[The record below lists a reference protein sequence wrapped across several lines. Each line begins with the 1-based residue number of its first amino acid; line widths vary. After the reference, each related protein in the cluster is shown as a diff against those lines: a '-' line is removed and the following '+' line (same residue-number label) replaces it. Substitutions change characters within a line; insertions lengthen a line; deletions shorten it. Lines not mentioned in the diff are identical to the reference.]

1 MRPDKNNMPSAA
13 LWAALAIP
21 VIWFGLL
28 CGGAAAPGRT
38 AAEWFDALTLSMED
52 PLRITITEYSV
63 KAVLIILLVY
73 LLCVVMFIDS
83 QGKRRPGEEHGSA
96 RWGKARSVCAKY
108 RYHTKFMERLKER
121 ISKIAS
127 FFRSLPV
134 RLHIKR
140 LTPEEQEKMQ
150 VEKALHLPCDK
161 NIPITQ
167 NVCLGLDMRRHMRN
181 LNVLLIGGSGAGK
194 SRFFCKPGIMQA
206 NCSYL
211 ICDPKGELLRDCAPL
226 LFQRG
231 YDVKVFNLKPG
242 ERRRTNAYNPFQ
254 YLRSDADVIQMITL
268 LFQATTPKN
277 AHSSD
282 PFWDR
287 AEELLVA
294 ALVLYLYHE
303 GMEEDKNF
311 ATVMYLLN
319 NAQASEEDENFRNPV
334 DDLFQELAFE
344 KGEENVAVQFYTAF
358 KLAAGKTAKSV
369 LIMATSRLRHF
380 LLEEIAEMT
389 STDEMDFASLGEHKR
404 AIFICTPVNDKSFN
418 YLVSMLY
425 MQAFQQLYD
434 CAERKHGGTLPV
446 HVRFLMDE
454 FANVP
459 VSEDFEQTLSTC
471 RSYNIS
477 CSIILQNIAQIKGM
491 FEKTWENIIGNCDTF
506 LYLGGNEQSTH
517 KYVSELLGKATIDTR
532 TSGQTKG
539 SHGSY
544 TRNFQQA
551 GRELLTP
558 DEVRA
563 LDNKFALVFIRGECP
578 VCDLK
583 YDLLRHPALA
593 LTADGNAKPYTPPI
607 RYAIHPVS
615 REGRGDGKTEVIY
628 GIEFEYFSA

>member
-1 MRPDKNNMPSAA
+1 MPSAA

-38 AAEWFDALTLSMED
+38 AAEWLDALTLSMEN
-52 PLRITITEYSV
+52 PLYITITEYSV
-63 KAVLIILLVY
+63 KTVLIILLVY
-73 LLCVVMFIDS
+73 LLCVMMFIDS

-121 ISKIAS
+121 MSKIAW
-127 FFRSLPV
+127 FFRSLPM
-134 RLHIKR
+134 RLHIRR

-161 NIPITQ
+161 NIPITR
-167 NVCLGLDMRRHMRN
+167 NICLGLDMRRHMRN

-303 GMEEDKNF
+303 GTDEDKNF

-593 LTADGNAKPYTPPI
+593 LTADGKAKPYTPPI

>member
-73 LLCVVMFIDS
+73 LLCVFLFIDS

-254 YLRSDADVIQMITL
+254 YLRSDADAIQMITL

>member
-73 LLCVVMFIDS
+73 LLCVFLFIDS

-254 YLRSDADVIQMITL
+254 YLRADADVIQMITL
-268 LFQATTPKN
+268 LFQVTTPKN

>member
-38 AAEWFDALTLSMED
+38 AAEWLDALSLSMED

-73 LLCVVMFIDS
+73 LLCVVMFIDG

-593 LTADGNAKPYTPPI
+593 LTADGKAKPYTPPI

-615 REGRGDGKTEVIY
+615 REGRGEGKTEVIY

>member
-1 MRPDKNNMPSAA
+1 MPSAA

-38 AAEWFDALTLSMED
+38 AAEWLDALSLSMED

-73 LLCVVMFIDS
+73 LLCVVMFIDG

-593 LTADGNAKPYTPPI
+593 LTADGKAKPYTPPI

-615 REGRGDGKTEVIY
+615 REGRGEGKTEVIY

>member
-1 MRPDKNNMPSAA
+1 MRPDKNNMPSTA
-13 LWAALAIP
+13 LWAVLAIP
-21 VIWFGLL
+21 VIWFALL

-38 AAEWFDALTLSMED
+38 VAEWFDALSLSMED
-52 PLRITITEYSV
+52 PLRITITEYSL

-96 RWGKARSVCAKY
+96 KWGKARSVCAKY
-108 RYHTKFMERLKER
+108 RYHTKFMERLKTQVSR
-121 ISKIAS
+121 IAA

-134 RLHIKR
+134 LLHIKR

-150 VEKALHLPCDK
+150 VEKALNLPCDK
-161 NIPITQ
+161 NIPLTQ
-167 NVCLGLDMRRHMRN
+167 NVCIGLDVRRHMRN
-181 LNVLLIGGSGAGK
+181 LNVFLVGGSGAGK

-226 LFQRG
+226 LLKRG

-254 YLRSDADVIQMITL
+254 YLRSDADVVQMITL

-277 AHSSD
+277 ARSND
-282 PFWDR
+282 PFWER
-287 AEELLVA
+287 AEEMLLT
-294 ALVLYLYHE
+294 ALILYLYHE
-303 GMEEDKNF
+303 GAGEDKNF

-319 NAQASEEDENFRNPV
+319 NAQASEEDESFRNPV
-334 DDLFQELAFE
+334 DELFQELAVE
-344 KGEENVAVQFYTAF
+344 KGEGHVAVQFYNAF
-358 KLAAGKTAKSV
+358 KLAAGKTAKSI
-369 LIMATSRLRHF
+369 LIMATSRLKHF
-380 LLEEIAEMT
+380 LIDEIADMT
-389 STDEMDFASLGEHKR
+389 STDEMDFASLGERKR
-404 AIFICTPVNDKSFN
+404 AIFICTPVNDPSYN
-418 YLVSMLY
+418 YLVSMMY

-434 CAERKHGGTLPV
+434 YADQKHGGTLPI

-459 VSEDFEQTLSTC
+459 VSDDFEHTLSTC

-544 TRNFQQA
+544 TQNFQQT
-551 GRELLTP
+551 GRELMTP
-558 DEVRA
+558 DEVRQM
-563 LDNKFALVFIRGECP
+563 DNKFALLFIRGEHP

-593 LTADGNAKPYTPPI
+593 LTVDGKAKPYIPPL
-607 RYAIHPVS
+607 RFPIHPVS
-615 REGRGDGKTEVIY
+615 KAGQAVGEAEIVY

>member
-38 AAEWFDALTLSMED
+38 AAEWFDALSLSMED
-52 PLRITITEYSV
+52 PLRITITAYSV
-63 KAVLIILLVY
+63 KAVLILLLVY
-73 LLCVVMFIDS
+73 LLCVVMFIDG

-121 ISKIAS
+121 ISKIAA
-127 FFRSLPV
+127 FFCSLPV
-134 RLHIKR
+134 RLDIRR
-140 LTPEEQEKMQ
+140 LTPEEQERMQ

-206 NCSYL
+206 NCSYM

-389 STDEMDFASLGEHKR
+389 STDDMDFASLGEHKR

-583 YDLLRHPALA
+583 YDLLRHPALT
-593 LTADGNAKPYTPPI
+593 LTADGKAKPYTPPI

-615 REGRGDGKTEVIY
+615 REGRGDGRTEVIY

>member
-1 MRPDKNNMPSAA
+1 MPSAA

-38 AAEWFDALTLSMED
+38 VSEWFDAVSLSMED
-52 PLRITITEYSV
+52 PLHITITEYSV

-73 LLCVVMFIDS
+73 VLCVMLFIDS

-121 ISKIAS
+121 MSKIAW
-127 FFRSLPV
+127 FFRSLPM
-134 RLHIKR
+134 RLHIRR

-161 NIPITQ
+161 NIPITR
-167 NVCLGLDMRRHMRN
+167 NICLGLDMRRHMRN

-303 GMEEDKNF
+303 GTDEDKNF

-593 LTADGNAKPYTPPI
+593 LTADGKAKPYTPPI

>member
-38 AAEWFDALTLSMED
+38 AAEWFDALSLSMED
-52 PLRITITEYSV
+52 PLRITITAYSV
-63 KAVLIILLVY
+63 KAVLILLLVY
-73 LLCVVMFIDS
+73 LLCVVMFIDG

-121 ISKIAS
+121 ISKIAA
-127 FFRSLPV
+127 FFCSLPV
-134 RLHIKR
+134 RLHIRR
-140 LTPEEQEKMQ
+140 LTPEEQERMQ

-206 NCSYL
+206 NCSYM

-303 GMEEDKNF
+303 GTDEDKNF

-404 AIFICTPVNDKSFN
+404 VIFICTPVNDKSFN

-593 LTADGNAKPYTPPI
+593 LTADGKAKPYTPPI

-615 REGRGDGKTEVIY
+615 REGRGDDKTEVIY

>member
-1 MRPDKNNMPSAA
+1 MPSAA

-73 LLCVVMFIDS
+73 LLCVVMFIDG

-96 RWGKARSVCAKY
+96 KWSKARSVCAKY
-108 RYHTKFMERLKER
+108 RYHTEFMERLKTQVSR
-121 ISKIAS
+121 IAA

-134 RLHIKR
+134 LLHIKR

-150 VEKALHLPCDK
+150 VEKVLHLPCDK

-167 NVCLGLDMRRHMRN
+167 NICLGLDMRRYMRN

-593 LTADGNAKPYTPPI
+593 LTADGKAKPYTPPI

>member
-1 MRPDKNNMPSAA
+1 MRPDKTNMPSAA

-73 LLCVVMFIDS
+73 LLCVFLFIDS

-254 YLRSDADVIQMITL
+254 YLRSDADAIQMITL

>member
-38 AAEWFDALTLSMED
+38 AEEWFDALTLSMED

-73 LLCVVMFIDS
+73 LLCVVMFIDG

-96 RWGKARSVCAKY
+96 KWSKARSVCAKY
-108 RYHTKFMERLKER
+108 RYHTEFMERLKTQVSR
-121 ISKIAS
+121 IAA

-134 RLHIKR
+134 LLHIKR

-150 VEKALHLPCDK
+150 VEKVLHLPCDK

-167 NVCLGLDMRRHMRN
+167 NICLGLDMRRHMRN

-242 ERRRTNAYNPFQ
+242 ERRRTNAYNPFR

-593 LTADGNAKPYTPPI
+593 LTADGKAKPYTPPI

>member
-1 MRPDKNNMPSAA
+1 MPSAA

-63 KAVLIILLVY
+63 KAVLIILPVY
-73 LLCVVMFIDS
+73 LLCVVMFIDG

-96 RWGKARSVCAKY
+96 KWGKARSVCAKY
-108 RYHTKFMERLKER
+108 RYHTEFMERLKTQVSR
-121 ISKIAS
+121 IAA

-134 RLHIKR
+134 LLHIKR

-150 VEKALHLPCDK
+150 VEKVLHLPCDK

-167 NVCLGLDMRRHMRN
+167 NICLGLDMRRHMRN

-242 ERRRTNAYNPFQ
+242 ERRRTNAYNPFR

-303 GMEEDKNF
+303 GTDEDKNF

-563 LDNKFALVFIRGECP
+563 LENKFALVFIRGECP

-593 LTADGNAKPYTPPI
+593 LTADGKAKPYTPPI

>member
-73 LLCVVMFIDS
+73 LLCVFLFIDS

-242 ERRRTNAYNPFQ
+242 ERRRTNAYNPFR

-303 GMEEDKNF
+303 GTDEDKNF

>member
-38 AAEWFDALTLSMED
+38 AAEWLDALTLSMEN
-52 PLRITITEYSV
+52 PLYITITEYSV
-63 KAVLIILLVY
+63 KTVLIILLVY
-73 LLCVVMFIDS
+73 LLCVFLFIDS
-83 QGKRRPGEEHGSA
+83 QGKRRPGEEQGSA
-96 RWGKARSVCAKY
+96 KWGKARSVCAKY
-108 RYHTKFMERLKER
+108 RYHTKFVERLKTQVSR
-121 ISKIAS
+121 IAA
-127 FFRSLPV
+127 FFRSLSV

-593 LTADGNAKPYTPPI
+593 LTADGKAKPYTPPI

>member
-1 MRPDKNNMPSAA
+1 MPSAA

-28 CGGAAAPGRT
+28 CGGVAAPDRT
-38 AAEWFDALTLSMED
+38 AAEWLNALTLSMED

-73 LLCVVMFIDS
+73 LLCVFLFIDS

-231 YDVKVFNLKPG
+231 YDVKVFNLKSG

-593 LTADGNAKPYTPPI
+593 LTADGKAKPYTPPI

>member
-1 MRPDKNNMPSAA
+1 MRPDKNNMPSTA
-13 LWAALAIP
+13 LWAVLAIP

-28 CGGAAAPGRT
+28 CGGVAAPDRT
-38 AAEWFDALTLSMED
+38 AAEWLNALTLSMED

-73 LLCVVMFIDS
+73 LLCVVMFIDG

-517 KYVSELLGKATIDTR
+517 KYVSELLGKATNDTR

-593 LTADGNAKPYTPPI
+593 LTADGKAKPYTPPI

-615 REGRGDGKTEVIY
+615 REGRGEGKTEVIY

>member
-1 MRPDKNNMPSAA
+1 
-13 LWAALAIP
+13 
-21 VIWFGLL
+21 
-28 CGGAAAPGRT
+28 
-38 AAEWFDALTLSMED
+38 MED

-73 LLCVVMFIDS
+73 LLCVVMFIDG

-593 LTADGNAKPYTPPI
+593 LTADGKAKPYTPPI

-615 REGRGDGKTEVIY
+615 REGRGEGKTEVIY

>member
-1 MRPDKNNMPSAA
+1 MPSAA

-38 AAEWFDALTLSMED
+38 AAEWFDALSLSMED
-52 PLRITITEYSV
+52 PLRITITAYSV
-63 KAVLIILLVY
+63 KAVLILLLVY
-73 LLCVVMFIDS
+73 LLCVVMFIDG

-121 ISKIAS
+121 ISKIAA
-127 FFRSLPV
+127 FFCSLPV
-134 RLHIKR
+134 RLHIRR
-140 LTPEEQEKMQ
+140 LTPEEQERMQ

-206 NCSYL
+206 NCSYM

-303 GMEEDKNF
+303 GTDEDKNF

-404 AIFICTPVNDKSFN
+404 VIFICTPVNDKSFN

-593 LTADGNAKPYTPPI
+593 LTADGKAKPYTPPI

>member
-1 MRPDKNNMPSAA
+1 MRPDKNNMPSTA
-13 LWAALAIP
+13 LWAVLAIP

-28 CGGAAAPGRT
+28 CGGVAAPDRT
-38 AAEWFDALTLSMED
+38 AAEWLNALTLSMED

-73 LLCVVMFIDS
+73 LLCVVMFIDG

-593 LTADGNAKPYTPPI
+593 LTADGKAKPYTPPI

>member
-38 AAEWFDALTLSMED
+38 AAEWLDALSLSMED

-73 LLCVVMFIDS
+73 LLCVVMFIDG

-551 GRELLTP
+551 GRDVPYLF
-558 DEVRA
+558 VKSSVA
-563 LDNKFALVFIRGECP
+563 LNL
-578 VCDLK
+578 
-583 YDLLRHPALA
+583 
-593 LTADGNAKPYTPPI
+593 
-607 RYAIHPVS
+607 S
-615 REGRGDGKTEVIY
+615 
-628 GIEFEYFSA
+628 

>member
-38 AAEWFDALTLSMED
+38 AAEWLDALTLSMEN
-52 PLRITITEYSV
+52 PLYITITEYSV
-63 KAVLIILLVY
+63 KTVLIILLVY
-73 LLCVVMFIDS
+73 LLCVMMFIDS

-108 RYHTKFMERLKER
+108 RYHTKFMERLKTQVSR
-121 ISKIAS
+121 IVA
-127 FFRSLPV
+127 FLRFLPV

-140 LTPEEQEKMQ
+140 LTPEAQEKMQ

-593 LTADGNAKPYTPPI
+593 LTADGKAKPYTPPI

>member
-1 MRPDKNNMPSAA
+1 MPSAA

-73 LLCVVMFIDS
+73 LLCVVMFIDG

-593 LTADGNAKPYTPPI
+593 LTADGKAKPYTPPI

-615 REGRGDGKTEVIY
+615 REGRGEGKTEVIY

>member
-1 MRPDKNNMPSAA
+1 M
-13 LWAALAIP
+13 
-21 VIWFGLL
+21 
-28 CGGAAAPGRT
+28 
-38 AAEWFDALTLSMED
+38 
-52 PLRITITEYSV
+52 
-63 KAVLIILLVY
+63 
-73 LLCVVMFIDS
+73 
-83 QGKRRPGEEHGSA
+83 
-96 RWGKARSVCAKY
+96 
-108 RYHTKFMERLKER
+108 
-121 ISKIAS
+121 
-127 FFRSLPV
+127 
-134 RLHIKR
+134 
-140 LTPEEQEKMQ
+140 QE
-150 VEKALHLPCDK
+150 EKALLLPCDK

-167 NVCLGLDMRRHMRN
+167 NICLGLDMRRHMRN

-242 ERRRTNAYNPFQ
+242 ERRRTNAYNPFR

-389 STDEMDFASLGEHKR
+389 STDDMDFASLGEHKR

-593 LTADGNAKPYTPPI
+593 LTADGKAKPYTPPI

-615 REGRGDGKTEVIY
+615 REGRGEGKTEVIY

>member
-28 CGGAAAPGRT
+28 CGDAAAPGRT
-38 AAEWFDALTLSMED
+38 AAEWFDALSLSMED

-73 LLCVVMFIDS
+73 LLCVFLFIDS

-121 ISKIAS
+121 ISKIAA
-127 FFRSLPV
+127 FFCTLPV
-134 RLHIKR
+134 RLRIRR
-140 LTPEEQEKMQ
+140 LTTEEQEKMQ

-242 ERRRTNAYNPFQ
+242 ERRRTNAYNPFR

-593 LTADGNAKPYTPPI
+593 LTADGKAKPYTPPI

-615 REGRGDGKTEVIY
+615 REGRGNDKTEVIY

>member
-1 MRPDKNNMPSAA
+1 MPSAA

-38 AAEWFDALTLSMED
+38 AAEWFDALSLSMED

-73 LLCVVMFIDS
+73 LLCVFLFIDS

-108 RYHTKFMERLKER
+108 RYHTKFMERLKTQVSR
-121 ISKIAS
+121 IAA
-127 FFRSLPV
+127 FLRSLPV
-134 RLHIKR
+134 LLHIKR

-593 LTADGNAKPYTPPI
+593 LTADGKAKPYTPPI

>member
-1 MRPDKNNMPSAA
+1 MRPDKNNMPSTA
-13 LWAALAIP
+13 LWAVLAIP

-28 CGGAAAPGRT
+28 CGGVAAPDRT
-38 AAEWFDALTLSMED
+38 AAEWLNALTLSMED

-73 LLCVVMFIDS
+73 LLCVVMFIDG

>member
-38 AAEWFDALTLSMED
+38 AAEWLDALTLSMEN
-52 PLRITITEYSV
+52 PLYITITEYSV
-63 KAVLIILLVY
+63 KTVLIILLVY
-73 LLCVVMFIDS
+73 LLCVMMFIDS

-121 ISKIAS
+121 MSKIAW
-127 FFRSLPV
+127 FFRSLPM
-134 RLHIKR
+134 RLHIRR

-303 GMEEDKNF
+303 GTDEDKNF

-593 LTADGNAKPYTPPI
+593 LTADGKAKPYTPPI

>member
-38 AAEWFDALTLSMED
+38 AAEWLDALSLSMED

-73 LLCVVMFIDS
+73 LLCVVMFIDG

-404 AIFICTPVNDKSFN
+404 VIFICTPVNDKSFN

-593 LTADGNAKPYTPPI
+593 LTADGKAKPYTPPI

-615 REGRGDGKTEVIY
+615 REGRGDDKTEVIY

>member
-38 AAEWFDALTLSMED
+38 AAEWLNALTLSMED

-96 RWGKARSVCAKY
+96 KWGKARSVCAKY
-108 RYHTKFMERLKER
+108 RYHIKFMERLKTQVSR
-121 ISKIAS
+121 IAA

-134 RLHIKR
+134 LLPIKR

-150 VEKALHLPCDK
+150 VKKALHLPCDK

-167 NVCLGLDMRRHMRN
+167 NICLGLDMRRHMRN

-242 ERRRTNAYNPFQ
+242 ERRRTNAYNPFR

-593 LTADGNAKPYTPPI
+593 LTADGRAKPYTPPI